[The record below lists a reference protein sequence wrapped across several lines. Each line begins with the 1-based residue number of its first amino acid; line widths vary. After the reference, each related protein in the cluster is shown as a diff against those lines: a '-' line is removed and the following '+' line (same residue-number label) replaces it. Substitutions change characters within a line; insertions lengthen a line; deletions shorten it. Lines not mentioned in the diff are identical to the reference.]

1 MKKILKARSAGF
13 LALALACCGWLAT
26 TSIAQAQYPERYRR
40 DTLSNTSYE
49 RMRQYA
55 HEIGELA
62 EHANEQAQAQQ
73 GGYRGFRRDRNFLK
87 SIDHF
92 AERAQRF
99 HERMDAYRTQP
110 WKVDDEIDHLLR
122 DARDVQRRLQR
133 ARFVDRH
140 TAEDWNRVVQLL
152 NQMASEYRS
161 GMGYGSRGPYGS
173 SGPYDSRYP
182 GNTYPDDRG
191 HPGSGSVPDPHRS
204 GSYGDPYGGYGR
216 TTDIR
221 ELAHELDERAAR
233 AASLAGRYNFSREY
247 ASSIEHLSEQARFF
261 HDQIDNNQLGGSEL
275 RAQVVHLLEDAQRAQ
290 EEMRR
295 MNVGRDL
302 AEEWNAIVQILTR
315 MRDVVRV

>member
-1 MKKILKARSAGF
+1 MKKTVKARHAGLF
-13 LALALACCGWLAT
+13 AVAFALFGWIAINPT
-26 TSIAQAQYPERYRR
+26 AQAQYPERYRR
-40 DTLSNTSYE
+40 DTLSNASYE

-99 HERMDAYRTQP
+99 HERMDTYRTQP

-152 NQMASEYRS
+152 NQMASEYRT
-161 GMGYGSRGPYGS
+161 GMGYGYPRRNGDRNPNA
-173 SGPYDSRYP
+173 YP
-182 GNTYPDDRG
+182 GDYG
-191 HPGSGSVPDPHRS
+191 HPAPGSVPDPHRS

-221 ELAHELDERAAR
+221 ELADELDQRAAR

-247 ASSIEHLSEQARFF
+247 ASNIQHLSEQARYFR
-261 HDQIDNNQLGGSEL
+261 DQIDNNQLGGSEL
-275 RAQVVHLLEDAQRAQ
+275 RAQVVHLLEDAQAAQ

-295 MNVGRDL
+295 MNVGPDL
-302 AEEWNAIVQILTR
+302 ADEWNAIVQILTR
-315 MRDVVRV
+315 MRDVARV

>member
-1 MKKILKARSAGF
+1 MKKTLKARHAGLF
-13 LALALACCGWLAT
+13 AVAFALFGWIGINPT
-26 TSIAQAQYPERYRR
+26 AQAQYQSRR
-40 DTLSNTSYE
+40 GTLSAASYE

-73 GGYRGFRRDRNFLK
+73 GGYRGFHRDRNFLK

-99 HERMDAYRTQP
+99 HERMDNYRTQP

-122 DARDVQRRLQR
+122 DARDVQTRLQR

-140 TAEDWNRVVQLL
+140 TVEDWNRVIQLL
-152 NQMASEYRS
+152 NQMASEYRT
-161 GMGYGSRGPYGS
+161 GRGYG
-173 SGPYDSRYP
+173 YP
-182 GNTYPDDRG
+182 GRYGNRNPNAYPGDYG
-191 HPGSGSVPDPHRS
+191 QPGPGSVPDPHRS
-204 GSYGDPYGGYGR
+204 GSYGGPYGGYGR
-216 TTDIR
+216 TTDLR

-247 ASSIEHLSEQARFF
+247 ASNIQHLSEQARYF

-275 RAQVVHLLEDAQRAQ
+275 RAQVVHLLEDAQAAQ

-295 MNVGRDL
+295 MNVGPDL
-302 AEEWNAIVQILTR
+302 ADEWNAVVQILTR
-315 MRDVVRV
+315 MRDVARV

>member
-1 MKKILKARSAGF
+1 MKKTGKARHAGF
-13 LALALACCGWLAT
+13 FAVAFALFGWIAINP
-26 TSIAQAQYPERYRR
+26 IAQAQYPERYRR
-40 DTLSNTSYE
+40 DTLSNASYE

-99 HERMDAYRTQP
+99 HERMDTYRTQP

-140 TAEDWNRVVQLL
+140 TAEDWNRVAQLL
-152 NQMASEYRS
+152 NQMASEYRA
-161 GMGYGSRGPYGS
+161 GMGYG
-173 SGPYDSRYP
+173 YP
-182 GNTYPDDRG
+182 GRYGDRNPNAYPGDYG
-191 HPGSGSVPDPHRS
+191 HPAPGSVPDPHRS

-221 ELAHELDERAAR
+221 DLADELDERAAR

-247 ASSIEHLSEQARFF
+247 ASNIQHLSEQARYFR
-261 HDQIDNNQLGGSEL
+261 DQIDNNQLGSSEL
-275 RAQVVHLLEDAQRAQ
+275 RAQVVHLLEDAQAAQ

-295 MNVGRDL
+295 MNVGPDL
-302 AEEWNAIVQILTR
+302 ADEWNAIVQILTR
-315 MRDVVRV
+315 MRDVARV